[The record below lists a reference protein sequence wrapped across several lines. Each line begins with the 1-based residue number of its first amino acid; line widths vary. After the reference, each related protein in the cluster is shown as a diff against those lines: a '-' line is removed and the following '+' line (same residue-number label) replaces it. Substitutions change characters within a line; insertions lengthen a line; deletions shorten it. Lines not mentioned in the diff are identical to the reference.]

1 MVGKVWGSRQRM
13 GVNQKDNFTLF
24 RFYIKSIMKQELK
37 KKKRETLN
45 PSWETL
51 AFQMFHS

>member
-37 KKKRETLN
+37 KKKKGN
-45 PSWETL
+45 S
-51 AFQMFHS
+51 